1 MQTSV
6 HQLTFNYV
14 EENTYILVDKGT
26 QEAAIID
33 CGCMNT
39 AEEQRLVQAVEQL
52 GVTPRL
58 LLFTHLH
65 FDHCWGAAFAAQQY
79 GLTPMAHETEIQKMP
94 PLPQQLGSFGFPDA
108 EVRPQPTYAPLHTG
122 DELTLGATTLKV
134 LFVPGHTPGH
144 IAFYEPVDGLLF
156 VGDVLFVGGDIGRT
170 DLVGGSYTTLIKSIK
185 EELLPLPLTTQVYSG
200 HGPSFDMDSVH
211 KNNPYIR

>member
-1 MQTSV
+1 MSYID
-6 HQLTFNYV
+6 HPGYRHCSKEPV
-14 EENTYILVDKGT
+14 EFRFVREGDRIEVGQYSFKV
-26 QEAAIID
+26 ID
-33 CGCMNT
+33 
-39 AEEQRLVQAVEQL
+39 
-52 GVTPRL
+52 
-58 LLFTHLH
+58 
-65 FDHCWGAAFAAQQY
+65 
-79 GLTPMAHETEIQKMP
+79 I
-94 PLPQQLGSFGFPDA
+94 
-108 EVRPQPTYAPLHTG
+108 
-122 DELTLGATTLKV
+122 
-134 LFVPGHTPGH
+134 PGHTPGH